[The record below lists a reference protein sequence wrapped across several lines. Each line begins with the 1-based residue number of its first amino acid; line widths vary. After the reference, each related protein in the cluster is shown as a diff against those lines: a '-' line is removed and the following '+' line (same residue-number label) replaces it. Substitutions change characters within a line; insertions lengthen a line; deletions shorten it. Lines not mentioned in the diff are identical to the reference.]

1 MFLRESLG
9 WNIKERESDSCVLDS
24 PPTSIFIFPTN
35 RGGNRTCAPY
45 LYSLPTALR
54 RYNLKPLPVRRI
66 WTP

>member
-9 WNIKERESDSCVLDS
+9 ENIKERESDSCVLDS
-24 PPTSIFIFPTN
+24 PPTSLSCPPIN
-35 RGGNRTCAPY
+35 RGGNRTCIPY